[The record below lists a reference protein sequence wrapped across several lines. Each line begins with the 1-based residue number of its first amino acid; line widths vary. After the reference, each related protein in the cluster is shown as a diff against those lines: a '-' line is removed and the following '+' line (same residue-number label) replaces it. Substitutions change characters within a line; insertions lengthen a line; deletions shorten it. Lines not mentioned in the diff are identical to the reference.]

1 MILSSMSVTLRQ
13 NVTSYPLAVSQR
25 RRMSKLTP
33 DRMCP
38 MCGGAW
44 TVAPHRYSEAFPGT
58 TGYEVAYCARGGV
71 VEAERHA
78 AQAIRSAAWPIRDKR
93 QST

>member
-1 MILSSMSVTLRQ
+1 MRMILSSMSVTLRQ

-58 TGYEVAYCARGGV
+58 TGSKSRIS
-71 VEAERHA
+71 RA
-78 AQAIRSAAWPIRDKR
+78 AVS
-93 QST
+93 